1 MKDTIKKF
9 LSNKLN
15 LACVIME
22 CIAIILLI
30 IGACGVPV
38 CVILFLIVEGVT
50 LIIWGIRTI
59 KQNGQIVFN
68 KQYYDE
74 LPYST
79 EQKMAMEKMDNRAM
93 KNNKLNGWIYIV
105 MGVVLIFASIPF
117 IV

>member
-1 MKDTIKKF
+1 MKDIIKKF

-22 CIAIILLI
+22 CIAIIFLF
-30 IGACGVPV
+30 IGACGVPL
-38 CVILFLIVEGVT
+38 CVILFLIVEGAT
-50 LIIWGIRTI
+50 LIMWGIRTI
-59 KQNGQIVFN
+59 KQNSQIVFN

-79 EQKMAMEKMDNRAM
+79 EQKMAMEKMDARAM

-105 MGVVLIFASIPF
+105 MGVVLIFASVPF
-117 IV
+117 AI

>member
-1 MKDTIKKF
+1 MIKKF

-30 IGACGVPV
+30 IGACGVPL
-38 CVILFLIVEGVT
+38 CVMLFLLVQGVT
-50 LIIWGIRTI
+50 ILMWGIRTI
-59 KQNGQIVFN
+59 RQNGQIVFN

-79 EQKMAMEKMDNRAM
+79 EQKLAMEKMDSRAM
-93 KNNKLNGWIYIV
+93 KNNKVNGWIYII

>member
-1 MKDTIKKF
+1 MKDAIKKF

-22 CIAIILLI
+22 CIAIVLIL
-30 IGACGVPV
+30 IGACGVPL
-38 CVILFLIVEGVT
+38 CVILFLLVEGVT
-50 LIIWGIRTI
+50 LIMWGIRTI
-59 KQNGQIVFN
+59 RQNGQIVFN

-79 EQKMAMEKMDNRAM
+79 EQKMAMEKMDARAI
-93 KNNKLNGWIYIV
+93 KNNKLNGWVYII
-105 MGVVLIFASIPF
+105 MGVVLIFASVPF